1 MSQRVNGLLKGALLA
16 GLAGILLVP
25 AAAGQGRVLED
36 HEWCRDRGDHDRG
49 WFCEVR
55 ELTMAPRGA
64 LTVDASPNGGVSVE
78 GWDRNEIYILA
89 RVSAQAE
96 TDGEARELASEVR
109 VQMDGNS
116 LDSEGPRTGRHES
129 WSVSYRVSAPRRMD
143 LSLESTNGG
152 ISVTDVSGNIQFET
166 TNGGV
171 HLTDVAGDVQGHTTN
186 GGLHVE
192 LAGSSWQGSGLDVST
207 TNGGVTLQVPDGY
220 NGHLEAGT
228 TNGGMS
234 FDFPVT
240 VQGRINRRV
249 SVDLGSGG
257 APIRVRTTNGGV
269 SVKRR

>member
-1 MSQRVNGLLKGALLA
+1 MSQRGNDFLRLALVA
-16 GLAGILLVP
+16 GLAGVLVAP
-25 AAAGQGRVLED
+25 AAMGQGRVLED
-36 HEWCRDRGDHDRG
+36 HEWCRDRGDRDRG

-64 LTVDASPNGGVSVE
+64 LTVDAGPNGGVSVE
-78 GWDRNEIYILA
+78 GWDQNQIHILA
-89 RVSAQAE
+89 RISAQAE
-96 TDGEARELASEVR
+96 SDADARDLASEVH

-116 LDSEGPRTGRHES
+116 IDSEGPRVGRRES
-129 WSVSYRVSAPRRMD
+129 WSVSYRVSVPRRMD

-152 ISVTDVSGNIQFET
+152 ISVADVSGDIQFET
-166 TNGGV
+166 TNGGI
-171 HLTDVAGDVQGHTTN
+171 HLTDVAGDVRGHTTN

-192 LAGSSWQGSGLDVST
+192 LAGSSWQGTGLDVST
-207 TNGGVTLQVPDGY
+207 TNGSVTLQVPDGY
-220 NGHLEAGT
+220 NAKLEAST

-240 VQGRINRRV
+240 VQGRINRRIAA
-249 SVDLGSGG
+249 DLGSGG